1 MKIVCRM
8 LKTFGDTDLGSF
20 YIINNFG
27 GVVKKA
33 CGHFLVFSGHEEY
46 ANYVGVLLMLLKKVG
61 GRRGPWTLFQFFYSV
76 KQIMLY
82 IYKKMVCLDSRLH

>member
-46 ANYVGVLLMLLKKVG
+46 ANYVDVVENTRL
-61 GRRGPWTLFQFFYSV
+61 SV
-76 KQIMLY
+76 KEDRGLVFNTLTKSKNIY
-82 IYKKMVCLDSRLH
+82 I